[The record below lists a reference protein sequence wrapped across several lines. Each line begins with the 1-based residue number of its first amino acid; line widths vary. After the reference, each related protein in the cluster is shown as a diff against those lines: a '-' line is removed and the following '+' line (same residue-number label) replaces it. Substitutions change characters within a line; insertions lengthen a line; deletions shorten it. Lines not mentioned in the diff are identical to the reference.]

1 MLEAAPAKAAEEDFH
16 RGVAALGSADAPA
29 GKEAAAL
36 AIVASGHA
44 RAETVLSA
52 FVEGALYTTRA
63 DDRVVLASDA
73 DSGYAI
79 LDAITGEDL
88 GTVGR
93 RDVSRVTVNNQLR
106 GALRSMLASLKLKH
120 EDPDERSAAIREV
133 GESEDLAMLPV
144 LEELLETEQNGGVRD
159 AIAMAIATLNL
170 DSTDAAARLAA
181 VEAVGSQRQRA
192 RAHEAHGDRRPT
204 PLWTSRCVPG
214 AARLERH
221 RAPRRRSSSSCKRR
235 SSA

>member
-1 MLEAAPAKAAEEDFH
+1 MKLATVAVAALFACLWLEAVPAQAAEEDFQ
-16 RGVAALGSADAPA
+16 RGVAALGSADSYPD
-29 GKEAAAL
+29 KEAAAT

-73 DSGYAI
+73 EAGYTI
-79 LDAITGEDL
+79 LDAVTGEDL

-106 GALRSMLASLKLKH
+106 GAIRSMLASLKLKH
-120 EDPDERSAAIREV
+120 ENPDERSAAIREV
-133 GESEDLAMLPV
+133 GESEDLAMLP
-144 LEELLETEQNGGVRD
+144 LLEPLLTTEQDGGVRN

-170 DSTDAAARLAA
+170 DSTDATARLAA
-181 VEAVGSQRQRA
+181 VETVGTNVTA
-192 RAHEAHGDRRPT
+192 
-204 PLWTSRCVPG
+204 
-214 AARLERH
+214 
-221 RAPRRRSSSSCKRR
+221 
-235 SSA
+235 

>member
-1 MLEAAPAKAAEEDFH
+1 MIKLATVAALFTCLLLEATPAKAAEEDFH

-52 FVEGALYTTRA
+52 LLEGALYTTRA

-106 GALRSMLASLKLKH
+106 GTQYARCSRSLKLKH

-144 LEELLETEQNGGVRD
+144 LEELLDDRAER
-159 AIAMAIATLNL
+159 
-170 DSTDAAARLAA
+170 R
-181 VEAVGSQRQRA
+181 RA
-192 RAHEAHGDRRPT
+192 RRDRHGDRHAE
-204 PLWTSRCVPG
+204 SR
-214 AARLERH
+214 
-221 RAPRRRSSSSCKRR
+221 
-235 SSA
+235 